1 MFPEVILML
10 SQSNKVNVLQFY
22 KFIIVTFCW
31 SVVLFSVILFI
42 LGFSQLVRF
51 HETVINI
58 RTIPDTSPECLTQ
71 CPSYVFMYLSQ

>member
-31 SVVLFSVILFI
+31 SVVLFI